1 MVEIKASYLE
11 EQFIKYCRYNTRS
24 DGNSQTIPTTP
35 GQVKLAKRVVKD
47 LQQLGLQA
55 WYNEKNGFATAY
67 LPANSTKEVTALGF
81 FAHLDTAD
89 YPAENV
95 SPQVYPDYDGK
106 DVVLNEQENIV
117 LRVAEFPELKK
128 LVGQRLITTD
138 GTTLLGAD
146 DKAGVAALVSALKA
160 IVEQPDILHGPIYVA
175 FGPDEEIG
183 QGAKYFDESQ
193 VPVEFGYTLDN
204 GQPGDLEYETF
215 NAASA
220 QVEIK
225 GTPVHPGDAY
235 HLLVNATTLANEFV
249 SLLPVDEAPEKS
261 RGHQGFIMVTNQKST
276 PDHARLNLIIRDF
289 DKERFETKK
298 QLLQEITSKINARF
312 EEKRVKL
319 TLKHQYSNIGA
330 EIKKKP
336 YIAELALSAYNKLGL
351 TPNVTPFRGGTDGNF
366 LTEKGIPTPN
376 LFNAGNNFHGKYEYV
391 TVEGMQLVVQTVIE
405 ICQQHFK
412 QSKSV
417 KQE

>member
-1 MVEIKASYLE
+1 
-11 EQFIKYCRYNTRS
+11 T
-24 DGNSQTIPTTP
+24 
-35 GQVKLAKRVVKD
+35 
-47 LQQLGLQA
+47 
-55 WYNEKNGFATAY
+55 
-67 LPANSTKEVTALGF
+67 
-81 FAHLDTAD
+81 
-89 YPAENV
+89 
-95 SPQVYPDYDGK
+95 
-106 DVVLNEQENIV
+106 
-117 LRVAEFPELKK
+117 LKT
-128 LVGQRLITTD
+128 LVD
-138 GTTLLGAD
+138 
-146 DKAGVAALVSALKA
+146 
-160 IVEQPDILHGPIYVA
+160 QPDILHGPIYVA

-249 SLLPVDEAPEKS
+249 SLLPADEVPEKS
-261 RGHQGFIMVTNQKST
+261 RGHQGFIMVTNQEST

-289 DKERFETKK
+289 DKERFQAKK

-319 TLKHQYSNIGA
+319 TLKHQYSNIGD

-336 YIAELALSAYNKLGL
+336 YIVELALSAYNKLGL

-366 LTEKGIPTPN
+366 LTEKGI
-376 LFNAGNNFHGKYEYV
+376 
-391 TVEGMQLVVQTVIE
+391 
-405 ICQQHFK
+405 
-412 QSKSV
+412 
-417 KQE
+417 